1 MLKRF
6 PSVMSGLAVALAI
19 VLTGA
24 TQAVAEVT
32 LELKFPEESK
42 ATLQSEL
49 SVDQTLTL
57 AGRDIVTKSTTFVVS
72 TSSIGKRAEDG
83 SLAVTDKVDVFQSEL
98 NINGTKVQFD
108 SANPDKKADLPQLEP
123 LLDIYR
129 ATIKFPIA
137 KTFDAKNKLI
147 AAKLPEGEFEKL
159 GDLAKEQFDPEKL
172 KKATEQVLAFLPDG
186 PVKEGETWER
196 STESNLGSGQVMS
209 FRTKYEYKGTVE
221 QDGRTLDKIEG
232 KAFEVSLAIN
242 GNPSLQL
249 TKSDLKIKESVST
262 ILFDRERGH
271 VVSRVSK
278 VRIDGP
284 LTLTINGMEL
294 PGKVDL
300 TMQEKGT
307 RQK

>member
-1 MLKRF
+1 MLKRI

-19 VLTGA
+19 VLNGA
-24 TQAVAEVT
+24 TSAVAQVT
-32 LELKFPEESK
+32 FELKFPEESK
-42 ATLQSEL
+42 ATVQSETV
-49 SVDQTLTL
+49 VDQTLTL
-57 AGRDIVTKSTTFVVS
+57 GGQDIVTKSSTFARS

-83 SLAVTDKVDVFQSEL
+83 SLAVIDKVDVFQSEL

-108 SANPDKKADLPQLEP
+108 SANPDKKADVPQLEP
-123 LLDIYR
+123 VLDIYR
-129 ATIKFPIA
+129 AIIKFPVT

-221 QDGRTLDKIEG
+221 QDGRKLDKIEG
-232 KAFEVSLAIN
+232 QAFEVSLAIN
-242 GNPSLQL
+242 GNPMLQL
-249 TKSDLKIKESVST
+249 TKSDLKIKESAST

-271 VVSRVSK
+271 VVSHVSK

-284 LTLTINGMEL
+284 LTLTINGMERS
-294 PGKVDL
+294 GKVDL
-300 TMQEKGT
+300 TMQEQGT

>member
-6 PSVMSGLAVALAI
+6 SSVMSGLAVAI
-19 VLTGA
+19 VLIGA
-24 TQAVAEVT
+24 TRAMAEVT

-57 AGRDIVTKSTTFVVS
+57 AGQDIVTKSSTFAVS
-72 TSSIGKRAEDG
+72 TSSVGKRADDG
-83 SLAVTDKVDVFQSEL
+83 SLAVTDRVDVFQSEL

-108 SANPDKKADLPQLEP
+108 SANPDKKADVPQLEP
-123 LLDIYR
+123 VLDIYR
-129 ATIKFPIA
+129 AIIKFPIT

-209 FRTKYEYKGTVE
+209 FRTKYEYKGTIE

-242 GNPSLQL
+242 GNPMLQL
-249 TKSDLKIKESVST
+249 TKSDLKIKESAST
-262 ILFDRERGH
+262 ILFDREKGH

-300 TMQEKGT
+300 TMQDKGT

>member
-6 PSVMSGLAVALAI
+6 SSVMSGLAVAI
-19 VLTGA
+19 VLIGA
-24 TQAVAEVT
+24 TRAMAEVT

-57 AGRDIVTKSTTFVVS
+57 AGQDIVTKSSTFAVS
-72 TSSIGKRAEDG
+72 TSSVGKRADDG
-83 SLAVTDKVDVFQSEL
+83 SLAVTDRVDVFQSEL

-108 SANPDKKADLPQLEP
+108 SANPDKKADVPQLEP
-123 LLDIYR
+123 VLDIYR
-129 ATIKFPIA
+129 AIIKFPIT

-221 QDGRTLDKIEG
+221 QDGRKLDKIEG
-232 KAFEVSLAIN
+232 QAFEVSLAIN
-242 GNPSLQL
+242 GNPMLQL
-249 TKSDLKIKESVST
+249 TKSDLKIKESAST

-284 LTLTINGMEL
+284 LTLTINGMERS
-294 PGKVDL
+294 GKVDL

>member
-6 PSVMSGLAVALAI
+6 SSVMSGLAVAI
-19 VLTGA
+19 VLIGA
-24 TQAVAEVT
+24 TRAMAEVT

-57 AGRDIVTKSTTFVVS
+57 AGQDIVTKSSTFAVS
-72 TSSIGKRAEDG
+72 TSSVGKRADDG
-83 SLAVTDKVDVFQSEL
+83 SLAVTDRVDVFQSEL

-108 SANPDKKADLPQLEP
+108 SANPDKKADVPQLEP
-123 LLDIYR
+123 VLDIYR
-129 ATIKFPIA
+129 AIIKFPVT

-221 QDGRTLDKIEG
+221 QDGRKLDKIEG
-232 KAFEVSLAIN
+232 QAFEVSFAIN
-242 GNPSLQL
+242 GNPMFQL
-249 TKSDLKIKESVST
+249 TKSDLKIKE
-262 ILFDRERGH
+262 IGRAH
-271 VVSRVSK
+271 V
-278 VRIDGP
+278 
-284 LTLTINGMEL
+284 
-294 PGKVDL
+294 
-300 TMQEKGT
+300 
-307 RQK
+307 

>member
-6 PSVMSGLAVALAI
+6 SSVMSGLAVAI
-19 VLTGA
+19 VLIGA
-24 TQAVAEVT
+24 TRAMAEVT

-57 AGRDIVTKSTTFVVS
+57 SGQDIVTKSSTFAVS
-72 TSSIGKRAEDG
+72 TSSVGKRADDG
-83 SLAVTDKVDVFQSEL
+83 SLAVTDRVDVFQSEL

-108 SANPDKKADLPQLEP
+108 SANPDKKADVPRLEP
-123 LLDIYR
+123 VLDIYR
-129 ATIKFPIA
+129 AIIKFPIT

-209 FRTKYEYKGTVE
+209 FRTKYEYKGTIE

-242 GNPSLQL
+242 GNPMLQL
-249 TKSDLKIKESVST
+249 TKSDLKIKESAST
-262 ILFDRERGH
+262 ILFDREKGH

-300 TMQEKGT
+300 TMQDKGT

>member
-1 MLKRF
+1 
-6 PSVMSGLAVALAI
+6 MSGLAVAI
-19 VLTGA
+19 VLIGA
-24 TQAVAEVT
+24 TRAMAEVT

-57 AGRDIVTKSTTFVVS
+57 AGQDIVTKSSTFAVS
-72 TSSIGKRAEDG
+72 TSSVGKRADDG
-83 SLAVTDKVDVFQSEL
+83 SLAVTDRVDVFQSEL

-108 SANPDKKADLPQLEP
+108 SANPDKKADVPQLEP
-123 LLDIYR
+123 VLDIYR
-129 ATIKFPIA
+129 AIIKFPIT

-221 QDGRTLDKIEG
+221 QDGRKLDKIEG

-242 GNPSLQL
+242 GNPMLQL
-249 TKSDLKIKESVST
+249 TKSDLKIKESAST

>member
-6 PSVMSGLAVALAI
+6 SSVMSGLAVAI
-19 VLTGA
+19 VLIGA
-24 TQAVAEVT
+24 TRVMAEVT

-57 AGRDIVTKSTTFVVS
+57 AGQDIVTKSSTFAVS
-72 TSSIGKRAEDG
+72 TSSVGKRAEDG
-83 SLAVTDKVDVFQSEL
+83 SLAVTDRVDVFQSEL

-108 SANPDKKADLPQLEP
+108 SANPDKKADVPQLEP
-123 LLDIYR
+123 VLDIYR
-129 ATIKFPIA
+129 AIIKFPIT

-209 FRTKYEYKGTVE
+209 FRTKYEYKGTIE

-242 GNPSLQL
+242 GNPMLQL
-249 TKSDLKIKESVST
+249 TKSDLKIKESAST
-262 ILFDRERGH
+262 ILFDREKGH

-300 TMQEKGT
+300 TMQDKGT

>member
-24 TQAVAEVT
+24 AGAAAEVT
-32 LELKFPEESK
+32 LELKFPEDSK
-42 ATLQSEL
+42 ATVQADVT
-49 SVDQTLTL
+49 VDQTLTL
-57 AGRDIVTKSTTFVVS
+57 AGQDVVTKSSTFYKS
-72 TSSIGKRAEDG
+72 TSSTGKRAEDG
-83 SLAVTDKVDVFQSEL
+83 TLTVVDKTDVFQTEL
-98 NINGTKVQFD
+98 NINGTKIQFD
-108 SANPDKKADLPQLEP
+108 SANPDKKAELPQIEP

-129 ATIKFPIA
+129 AVCKFPVT
-137 KTFDAKNKLI
+137 KVFDAKNKLI
-147 AAKLPEGEFEKL
+147 STKLPEGEFEKL
-159 GDLAKEQFDPEKL
+159 NELAKMQFDPETM
-172 KKATEQVLAFLPDG
+172 KKATEQLFAFLPDES
-186 PVKEGETWER
+186 VKEGDTWER
-196 STESNLGSGQVMS
+196 STDTNLGSGQVMT

-232 KAFEVSLAIN
+232 KAFEVGFAIN
-242 GNPSLQL
+242 GNPMIQL
-249 TKSDLKIKESVST
+249 TKSDLKIKESAST
-262 ILFDRERGH
+262 VLFDRERGH
-271 VVSRVSK
+271 VVSRASK

-300 TMQEKGT
+300 TMEEKGT